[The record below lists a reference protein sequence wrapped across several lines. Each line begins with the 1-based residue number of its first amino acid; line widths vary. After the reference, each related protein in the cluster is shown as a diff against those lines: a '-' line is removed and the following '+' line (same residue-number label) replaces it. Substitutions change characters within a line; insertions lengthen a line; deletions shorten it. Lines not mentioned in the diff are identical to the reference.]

1 MSLSCRVI
9 DRLFGRLTVTYGVQF
24 LKLYDGQNV
33 AAVKSSWAHELGMF
47 SGRLEAIA
55 WALEMLPE
63 RCPNVL
69 EFRKICR
76 SAPSPDVPR
85 LPDAKADPQR
95 VSAELANLGG
105 VKAAVLRATNNSGK
119 QWAKDLQGR
128 IERKEIVPTLFQR
141 RCVLQ
146 AIVNPPSE
154 VVA

>member
-1 MSLSCRVI
+1 M
-9 DRLFGRLTVTYGVQF
+9 
-24 LKLYDGQNV
+24 KLYDGQEP
-33 AAVKSSWAHELGMF
+33 AAVKSSWAHELAMF

-76 SAPSPDVPR
+76 SAPAPDVPR

-95 VSAELANLGG
+95 VSAELAKLGG
-105 VKAAVLRATNNSGK
+105 VKAAVLGAANNSGK

-128 IERKEIVPTLFQR
+128 IDRKEIVPTLFQR
-141 RCVLQ
+141 RCVRQ
-146 AIVNPPSE
+146 AIVAAPSE
-154 VVA
+154 ESA